1 MASRW
6 YYAVKRSRNP
16 EDVEEGIETVRN
28 LIGKVPMFGICLG
41 HQIFSLASGA
51 KAFKLPFGHRGGNH
65 PVKDL
70 RTGRTDLTSQNHG
83 YAIDIDSLKDTDLEL
98 THIALNDGTCEGFV
112 ISNTQS
118 SQCNIIQKHHQV
130 QKIQTTYLMNLSK

>member
-6 YYAVKRSRNP
+6 YYAVKWPGNP
-16 EDVEEGIETVRN
+16 EDVAEGIETVRN

-70 RTGRTDLTSQNHG
+70 RTGT
-83 YAIDIDSLKDTDLEL
+83 
-98 THIALNDGTCEGFV
+98 
-112 ISNTQS
+112 
-118 SQCNIIQKHHQV
+118 V
-130 QKIQTTYLMNLSK
+130 QI